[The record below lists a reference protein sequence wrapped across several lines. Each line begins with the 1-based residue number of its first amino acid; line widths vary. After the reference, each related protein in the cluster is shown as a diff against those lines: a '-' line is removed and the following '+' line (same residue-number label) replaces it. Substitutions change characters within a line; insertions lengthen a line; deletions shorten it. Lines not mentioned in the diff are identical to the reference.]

1 MKITGT
7 IRYQN
12 IGMGF
17 YGIEGN
23 NGKQYQPL
31 NLDAAFAKDGLKV
44 VVSARQLDVETMEMW
59 GRPIEIQKIE
69 KVSK

>member
-7 IRYQN
+7 ITHQN

-17 YGIEGN
+17 YGITDECGN
-23 NGKQYQPL
+23 QYQPL

-44 VVSARQLDVETMEMW
+44 QLTAKKMDVVTMEMW
-59 GRPIEIQKIE
+59 GTPIEIQKIE
-69 KVSK
+69 QVAA